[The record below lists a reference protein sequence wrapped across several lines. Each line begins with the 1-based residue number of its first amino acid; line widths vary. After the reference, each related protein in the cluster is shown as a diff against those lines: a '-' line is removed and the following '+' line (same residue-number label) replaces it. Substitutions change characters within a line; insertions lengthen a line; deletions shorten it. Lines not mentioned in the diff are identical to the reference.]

1 MATRA
6 RIGIELEGGAV
17 ISSYHHWDGYPAGL
31 GYNLLMNWMDR
42 AKMFEAVTLGDAS
55 TWGKEI
61 GVKVD
66 FDDRGAQEGQN
77 VYYGRDRGESNVGPT
92 RFSNIDS
99 FINGFDSAGEEYGYV
114 LRLDGS
120 LTMVDYN
127 RNVTEDAEDD
137 IILDRA
143 RMIRRYRETQ
153 EAA

>member
-6 RIGIELEGGAV
+6 RIGIELEGGAIV
-17 ISSYHHWDGYPAGL
+17 ASYHHWDGYPAGL

-42 AKMFEAVTLGDAS
+42 AKMFEAVALGDAS

-66 FDDRGAQEGQN
+66 FDDRDAQQGQN
-77 VYYGRDRGESNVGPT
+77 VYYGRDRGESNVGPRRYT
-92 RFSNIDS
+92 DMEDFAVRFDN
-99 FINGFDSAGEEYGYV
+99 AGEEYGYV
-114 LRLDGS
+114 LRLDGTLS
-120 LTMVDYN
+120 MVNGYGKI
-127 RNVTEDAEDD
+127 TEDAEDD

-143 RMIRRYRETQ
+143 RMIQAYRRE